1 MEFRQLT
8 PERFED
14 IKAVFRDVFTKEPWN
29 DDWSDDNQ
37 LTMYITELICSANSL
52 TYAMYD
58 GEEMVSLAMGH
69 IKHWYSGTEYYIEEL
84 CVRTDLQGRGIG
96 TAFIEHIENALREM
110 GINHIFLQT
119 DRDMPAYDFYLRRGF
134 TELVNHV
141 SFVRNV

>member
-14 IKAVFRDVFTKEPWN
+14 IKAFFRDVFTKEPWN

-52 TYAMYD
+52 TYAMFD
-58 GEEMVSLAMGH
+58 GEEIVALTMGH

-96 TAFIEHIENALREM
+96 TAFVEHIENALREM
-110 GINHIFLQT
+110 GLTHIFLQT
-119 DRDMPAYDFYLRRGF
+119 DRDMPAYEFYLRRGF

-141 SFVRNV
+141 SFARDV

>member
-14 IKAVFRDVFTKEPWN
+14 IKAFFRDVFTKEPWN
-29 DDWSDDNQ
+29 DDWSDDHQ

>member
-14 IKAVFRDVFTKEPWN
+14 IKAFFRDVFTKEPWN
-29 DDWSDDNQ
+29 DDWSDDSQ
-37 LTMYITELICSANSL
+37 LTMYITELICSGNSL